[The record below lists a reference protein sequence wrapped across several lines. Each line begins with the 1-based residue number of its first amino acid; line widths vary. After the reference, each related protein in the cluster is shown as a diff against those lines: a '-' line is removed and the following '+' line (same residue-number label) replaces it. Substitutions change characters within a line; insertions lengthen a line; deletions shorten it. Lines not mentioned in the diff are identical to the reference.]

1 MHLLGPVTQFIAA
14 TVTQVVFFYQTL
26 ATSERSR
33 NVFGIMCFLMILVPV
48 EGLSMTILRR
58 PYSYPNAAT
67 GASGCASLVPDHQF
81 NAGPVFY
88 LARLIFDIFA
98 IVLSC
103 YHVWLKQDC
112 CNKRRLF
119 TQVYNS
125 GAVFML
131 IDFIANVMT
140 FLASLDIQRIAS
152 IGSMFTIV
160 AAMTMAQQVL
170 LIEADTGSQLVS
182 EEKHEILSSH
192 IPVANTPNTPGVT
205 SAFGPVERAQTMPLS
220 QQTRTSYDYGLHC
233 ARGREALKFRAEG
246 DTGMFF
252 RIPTSA
258 TIDSKSAQSSTHNL
272 VASTSTRDRP
282 VSAVSAVSGRSGD
295 MVSEEAV

>member
-1 MHLLGPVTQFIAA
+1 MHLLGPVTQFVAA

-33 NVFGIMCFLMILVPV
+33 NVFGIMIFLMILVPV

-58 PYSYPNAAT
+58 PYSYPNVAT
-67 GASGCASLVPDHQF
+67 GATGCASLVPDHQF

-103 YHVWLKQDC
+103 YHVWLKKDC

-119 TQVYNS
+119 TQVYKS

-131 IDFIANVMT
+131 LDFSANVLT
-140 FLASLDIQRIAS
+140 FLASLDIQRIGS

-170 LIEADTGSQLVS
+170 LIEGDEGSQLVS
-182 EEKHEILSSH
+182 EEKHQILTSH
-192 IPVANTPNTPGVT
+192 LPVANTPNTSGVI
-205 SAFGPVERAQTMPLS
+205 SAFGPIEPLS
-220 QQTRTSYDYGLHC
+220 QQTRASYDYGLHC

-258 TIDSKSAQSSTHNL
+258 TIDSKSTQSSTHNL

-295 MVSEEAV
+295 MVSEAV